1 MTCKYCGRELVDGV
15 CPVCSKKSV
24 EERINDAYKNL
35 GRAKSGKISVQEEER
50 IKEEKRKELEEK
62 RRLEQ
67 EAIQKEKAE
76 KDAQR
81 EKEIIELSLQRAQ
94 QRKQKEEEVQNGTRL
109 RVGPFPWIAFAV
121 TMVLTLV
128 VTLLTCLQS
137 VNVSGGYHNGIYV
150 SAHTEYVLLV
160 KPAIANLLAGFIS
173 AATLFFLVMVLVN
186 LVKRKKD

>member
-35 GRAKSGKISVQEEER
+35 GREMSGKVSVQEEER
-50 IKEEKRKELEEK
+50 IKEERRKEQEEK

-76 KDAQR
+76 RESQR
-81 EKEIIELSLQRAQ
+81 EQAFVEISRQKAEVR
-94 QRKQKEEEVQNGTRL
+94 RQKEEERRNGTRL
-109 RVGPFPWIAFAV
+109 TVGPYPWIVFIISMIV
-121 TMVLTLV
+121 TV
-128 VTLLTCLQS
+128 VIVLLTCSQVVS
-137 VNVSGGYHNGIYV
+137 VGGGYQGGVYVGPHN
-150 SAHTEYVLLV
+150 EFVLMV
-160 KPAIANLLAGFIS
+160 MPAIANLLAGFLS
-173 AATLFFLVMVLVN
+173 SATLFFLVMVLVN